1 MKKVVIIGGGPAGLT
16 AAYALMKAGV
26 SSVVLEQDSQVGG
39 HARTVA
45 HRGFL
50 FDIGGHRF
58 FTKLDEVQ
66 RIWNEV
72 MAAHPFLR
80 VRRLSRILYRG
91 RFFHYPIKPF
101 EALFKMGLFESAWV
115 VLSYLRKQVFPLR
128 PEDNLENWMS
138 NRFGRRLF
146 LMFFKNYT
154 EKVWGIPCTEIRAE
168 WGAQRIK
175 SLTLGGAIR
184 NALFP
189 GRNRHRSLI
198 ETFDYPEK
206 GPGMLWER
214 MAAIL
219 EAGGQEVRLRRRVV
233 RLERTGFRVDAVV
246 VGSDAGPET
255 IAGTDFVASMPLPEL
270 VLGLVPPAPPEI
282 QAAARALRYRDFISV
297 ALMVRKPDVF
307 PDNWIYIHTPEVH
320 VGRIQN
326 FRNWSEA
333 MVPEPGTSCLGLEYF
348 CNEGDWLWTMPD
360 DKLTRL
366 ARAELVKLGFARE
379 EEIFDAAV
387 VRQPKAYPVYDPSY
401 RQHLD
406 VLKEWLLR
414 FENLQMVG
422 RNGLHKYN
430 NQDHAMLTALL
441 AARNVLGGKHDV
453 WAVNTEDEY
462 HEIQNEAGPTAEG

>member
-1 MKKVVIIGGGPAGLT
+1 MTKKVVIVGGGPAGLT

-26 SSVVLEQDSQVGG
+26 SSIVLEQDFQVGG

-45 HRGFL
+45 YKGYL

-66 RIWNEV
+66 KIWREV
-72 MAAHPFLR
+72 MDDRFLK

-91 RFFHYPIKPF
+91 RFFQYPIKPVQ
-101 EALFKMGLFESAWV
+101 ALWQMGLFESVWV
-115 VLSYLRKQVFPLR
+115 ALSYLRKQLFPLR

-154 EKVWGIPCTEIRAE
+154 EKVWGMSCTEIRAE

-175 SLTLGGAIR
+175 TVTLGSTIK

-189 GRNRHRSLI
+189 GRSQERSLI
-198 ETFDYPEK
+198 EVFDYPEK

-214 MAAIL
+214 MARIL
-219 EAGGQEVRLRRRVV
+219 EDSGQQVLLERTAVKVR
-233 RLERTGFRVDAVV
+233 RTGFRVDAIVARRGDMLQDV
-246 VGSDAGPET
+246 
-255 IAGTDFVASMPLPEL
+255 AGTDFIASMPLPDL
-270 VLGLVPPAPPEI
+270 ILGLDPAAPPEV
-282 QAAARALRYRDFISV
+282 QSSARALRYREFITV
-297 ALMVRKPDVF
+297 ALMIRKPDLF

-326 FRNWSEA
+326 FRNWSAA
-333 MVPEPGTSCLGLEYF
+333 MVPDPGTSCLGLEYF
-348 CNEGDWLWTMPD
+348 CNEGDWLWIMPD
-360 DKLTRL
+360 EKLERL
-366 ARAELVKLGFARE
+366 ARAEIVKLGFARDDE
-379 EEIFDAAV
+379 VFDAKV
-387 VRQPKAYPVYDPSY
+387 VRQKQAYPVYDASY
-401 RQHLD
+401 REHLD
-406 VLKEWLLR
+406 VLKAYLLR

-441 AARNVLGGKHDV
+441 AVRNLLGEKHDV
-453 WAVNTEDEY
+453 WAVNTEEEY
-462 HEIQNEAGPTAEG
+462 HEIQSDARPTAE